1 LSGAGARRN
10 ILVFWQYAGEVDVI
24 RPVVD
29 LDALRHAEVQH
40 DPFPFLTVPNFIRA
54 EAFDAVS
61 SGFPAIARPGSFPLV
76 TLTYGAGFSALA
88 EDLERPELA
97 RIVGEKLGVELD
109 SHPTMITVRGQSS
122 ETIDGKIHADSRT
135 KLVTALIYMNDNWES
150 PKGRLRLLRSRE
162 SLEEVVAEVPPEK
175 GALLLFRN
183 DPNAWHGYE
192 LFSGPRRVVQLNW
205 VTSKSVVRR
214 EQFRHRVSAFFKR
227 LGPNG
232 A

>member
-1 LSGAGARRN
+1 MQFFTSM
-10 ILVFWQYAGEVDVI
+10 QHAGELMI

-29 LDALRHAEVQH
+29 LDALRQAEVRR
-40 DPFPFLTVPNFIRA
+40 DPFPFLTVPHFIRA

-61 SGFPAIARPGSFPLV
+61 SGFPAIAKPGSFPLI
-76 TLTYGAGFSALA
+76 TLTYGPGFSALA

-97 RIVGEKLGVELD
+97 QIVSEKLEVDLE
-109 SHPTMITVRGQSS
+109 SHPIMITVRGQSS

-150 PKGRLRLLRSRE
+150 PKGRLRLLQSRE
-162 SLEEVVAEVPPEK
+162 DLGAVVAEVPPER

-192 LFSGPRRVVQLNW
+192 PFSGPRRVVQLNW

-227 LGPNG
+227 FGSNG